1 MPQLRYPGVEGT
13 FDAPDR
19 TVAHWC
25 AGGWE
30 HVDAPKPKRSRKP
43 RKPRPRTPRP
53 VSAGS
58 SDDSIAGASA
68 TTNEE

>member
-1 MPQLRYPGVEGT
+1 MPLLRHPDVEGT

-19 TVAHWC
+19 VVAHWC

-30 HVDAPKPKRSRKP
+30 PVDAKPKRSRK
-43 RKPRPRTPRP
+43 RRPRTPRP
-53 VSAGS
+53 VAAGS